1 MPELDRREFL
11 KVVGLGAGA
20 AATVA
25 CEEPVRK
32 IIPYLNQ
39 PEEIVPGVAT
49 WYASTCR
56 ECPNACSIQVKTRE
70 GRPIKVEGNPDDP
83 VTGGKVCV
91 RGQAGLYRSY
101 DAYRFRGPMKRQG
114 DKLVPTSW
122 EEALAT
128 VAARLRAALD
138 SGKVAWL
145 GPQDTR
151 VSGQNVE
158 AFMDAIGGRQPLRYE
173 TLAWEALRSANE
185 RIFAVDAIPRFDF
198 AASDLVVSFGAD
210 FEETWLNPV
219 ENQRGYA
226 DARRGG
232 KGFGVWVGPRLSMT
246 GADMDQWIAPEPG
259 TEILIALA
267 LANEV
272 ARKKGS
278 DLGNA
283 RAALSRFTAASVA
296 AETGVDAELIEQ
308 LAERIAKAHAPL
320 ALPPGNELLGANG
333 TAFAAAV
340 QLLNLASGAIGTTVR
355 FGPNRDL
362 GKLGRFR
369 SMKELAGYMRGGEVA
384 VLFVKDVNPV
394 YSVPEAF
401 GFEDALEQVPF
412 VVSFSSANDETT
424 AHADL
429 VLPDNTP
436 FESWDEL
443 EPVSGLRVLQQP
455 TLRPLFDTRPTGEVL
470 AELARSVGRGERM
483 SSGDS
488 RAAVAA
494 GFPGRFEAV
503 LAKGGEGAPAGT
515 VSVSLRNDLSGL
527 DFSPAPLEGEGELT
541 LLAYPSLHFYD
552 GRSARI
558 QRLQEVPD
566 PVTKTMWGSY
576 AELHPDTAKRL
587 DLEKGDV
594 VRVRTSSGQI
604 ELPVFPHEALRP
616 GVVAVAIGQGHRPVD
631 PDLNLSESWQNHDW
645 LGLRDVHGVNVLSV
659 LPGKID
665 PVSGGLAW
673 LSAKASVEKTGERR
687 HVVASQGAFE
697 QQGRGIAQETTLAA
711 VLGQEPA
718 PRDAPELIV
727 KDYDPARDSAPDS
740 PYRWGMTIDLDACS
754 GCNACI
760 TACAQENNTPT
771 VGEEMVRVGREMQ
784 WIRLERYVDKR
795 DDELDVRKA
804 VMLCQQCGAAPC
816 ENVCPVYATYHTGEG
831 LNAMVY
837 NRCIGTRYCSNNCPY
852 KVRRFNYLPYDFMV
866 PEPENWALNPD
877 VTVRTKGVMEK
888 CTFCVQRIQE
898 KKFEAK
904 RDGRLVKD
912 GEITPAC
919 AQTCPSEAIVFG
931 NLKDPGSRVSK
942 SWQEPRAYTALEQL
956 NTRPAVGSLKQIDRR
971 PRKAGAKMH
980 GGGHEGSGHS

>member
-1 MPELDRREFL
+1 MPDLDRREFL
-11 KVVGLGAGA
+11 KIVGLSAGA

-25 CEEPVRK
+25 CEEPVQK

-39 PEEIVPGVAT
+39 PEEIVPGVPT

-56 ECPNACSIQVKTRE
+56 ECPNACAIQVKTRE

-91 RGQAGLYRSY
+91 RGQAGLYRTY
-101 DAYRFRGPMKRQG
+101 DADRFRGPMKREG
-114 DKLVPTSW
+114 DKLVSASW
-122 EEALAT
+122 EEALASL
-128 VAARLRAALD
+128 AGRLRPLLD

-151 VSGQNVE
+151 VSGEAVE
-158 AFMDAIGGRQPLRYE
+158 AFMRAIGGQQPLRYE
-173 TLAWEALRSANE
+173 ALAWESLRSANE
-185 RIFAVDAIPRFDF
+185 RIFGVDAIPQFDF
-198 AASDLVVSFGAD
+198 GASDLVVSFGAD

-219 ENQRGYA
+219 ANQRGYA
-226 DARRGG
+226 DARRDG

-246 GADMDQWIAPEPG
+246 GADMDQWIAPKPG
-259 TEILIALA
+259 SEILIALA

-272 ARKKGS
+272 ARRKGS
-278 DLGNA
+278 SLG
-283 RAALSRFTAASVA
+283 AAKAIISRFTAGSVA
-296 AETGVDAELIEQ
+296 AQTGVEAGVIEG
-308 LAERIAKAHAPL
+308 LAQRISEAAAPL
-320 ALPPGNELLGANG
+320 ALPPGNELVGTNG

-340 QLLNLASGAIGTTVR
+340 QLLNVASGAIGKTVR
-355 FGPNRDL
+355 FGPNREL
-362 GKLGRFR
+362 GKVGRFR
-369 SMKELAGYMRGGEVA
+369 NMKELAGAMRGGKVA
-384 VLFVKDVNPV
+384 VLFVKDANPV

-412 VVSFSSANDETT
+412 IVSFSSANDETT

-429 VLPDNTP
+429 VLPNNTP

-443 EPVSGLRVLQQP
+443 EPVSGLRLLQQP
-455 TLRPLFDTRPTGEVL
+455 TLRPLFDTRPTAEVL
-470 AELARSVGRGERM
+470 AELAQSVGRGERM
-483 SSGDS
+483 PSGDVRTRIAS
-488 RAAVAA
+488 
-494 GFPGRFEAV
+494 GLSGRLDAV
-503 LAKGGEGAPAGT
+503 LAKGGEGAPART
-515 VSVSLRNDLSGL
+515 VRVSLANDLSGL
-527 DFSPAPLEGEGELT
+527 DFSPAALEGEGELV

-576 AELHPDTAKRL
+576 AEIHPDTAERL
-587 DLEKGDV
+587 DLERGDV
-594 VRVRTSSGQI
+594 VRIRTGAGQI
-604 ELPVFPHEALRP
+604 ELPVFPHEAIRP
-616 GVVAVAIGQGHRPVD
+616 DVVAVAIGQGHRPVD
-631 PDLNLSESWQNHDW
+631 PDPELSERWQNHDW
-645 LGLRDVHGVNVLSV
+645 LGLADVHGVNVLSV

-673 LSAKASVEKTGERR
+673 LSTKAAVEKTGERR
-687 HVVASQGAFE
+687 HVVASQGTFKQE
-697 QQGRGIAQETTLAA
+697 GRGIARETTLAA

-727 KDYDPARDSAPDS
+727 KDYDPARDSAQDS
-740 PYRWGMTIDLDACS
+740 PYRWGMSIDLDACS

-760 TACAQENNTPT
+760 TACAQENNIPT

-784 WIRLERYVDKR
+784 WIRLERYAER
-795 DDELDVRKA
+795 GDDGLDVRKA

-852 KVRRFNYLPYDFMV
+852 KVRRFNYLPYDFEV
-866 PEPENWALNPD
+866 REPVNWALNPD
-877 VTVRTKGVMEK
+877 VTVRSKGVMEK

-898 KKFEAK
+898 QKFEAK
-904 RDGRLVKD
+904 KAGRLVAD
-912 GEITPAC
+912 GDITPAC
-919 AQTCPSEAIVFG
+919 AQTCPSNAIVFG
-931 NLKDPGSRVSK
+931 NLKDPASRVSRL
-942 SWQEPRAYTALEQL
+942 WQDPRAYNALKQL
-956 NTRPAVGSLKQIDRR
+956 NTRPAIASLKQIDRR
-971 PRKAGAKMH
+971 SRKAGARPQGGDH
-980 GGGHEGSGHS
+980 GNSEHS